1 MIHRCGIALGSNLG
15 DSRQLLRDAI
25 VSLRAAAVPGEAF
38 LEAPVYRSSPL
49 ACPAGSPDFL
59 NTVVELAWDS
69 TPHELLEKTR
79 GIEQQLG
86 RTRDKERNAP
96 RTIDLDLLYC
106 GDLELDDAEL
116 TLPHPRI
123 AERRFVLQP
132 LADIRPGL
140 VLPGW
145 KRTVDRILGDL
156 CADSAPLE
164 RLGRGC

>member
-1 MIHRCGIALGSNLG
+1 MIRRCGIALGSNLG
-15 DSRQLLRDAI
+15 DSRKM
-25 VSLRAAAVPGEAF
+25 LRAAIASLREIAVPGEAF
-38 LEAPVYRSSPL
+38 LEAPVYRTPPL

-59 NTVVELAWDS
+59 NTVVELAWNG
-69 TPHELLEKTR
+69 TPHHLLDQTS

-86 RTRDKERNAP
+86 RTRGAERNAP

-106 GDLELDDAEL
+106 GGLELADTDL

-140 VLPGW
+140 VLPGMSFP
-145 KRTVDRILGDL
+145 VSVMLENL
-156 CADSAPLE
+156 ADSGPPPVPKD
-164 RLGRGC
+164 